1 MKITA
6 FNPMIITAKADD
18 LISLFEELGFE
29 RRHERTGIDELT
41 DSSVRMKDANGYHI
55 DIAQVDVIPQDLTAI
70 RINVRDFDEAY
81 ELLTAHGFTIVQ
93 GGKITETES
102 SKSVMMTAPSGFA
115 VDLTYHYRK
124 EEQ

>member
-1 MKITA
+1 
-6 FNPMIITAKADD
+6 
-18 LISLFEELGFE
+18 
-29 RRHERTGIDELT
+29 
-41 DSSVRMKDANGYHI
+41 MKDANGYHI
-55 DIAQVDVIPQDLTAI
+55 DIAQVDVIPQDLMAI
-70 RINVRDFDEAY
+70 GINVRDFDEAY

-102 SKSVMMTAPSGFA
+102 SKSVMMTTPSGFA